1 MKNLLFIT
9 WDGPQTSYMEGLF
22 MPIFQEIAKQ
32 GEYQF
37 HVVQFTWA
45 DAQKIAHTQAAAD
58 EMGITYTA
66 WPVLRKPNV
75 SIGSLLTVLTSSA
88 KIKKYIRENN
98 IHMVMPRSTFPAMIV
113 NQINFPFASH
123 AFFPFRGLRGPSFFP
138 FRGLRGASFFPF
150 RGLRGSAFFPFR
162 GLRGSAFFPF
172 RGLRGGKVPF
182 RGFRGKL
189 IFDADGLP
197 IEERIDFAGL
207 KKESF
212 QYKLMKSAETKMLK
226 SADAVITRSQKAI
239 DIHTAHI
246 GESFRSKFSVVFNG
260 RDKNVFAYQ
269 PTIREK
275 VRQDLGLKDEFLFVY
290 AGSLGPQYCLNEML
304 EIFQTY
310 ATKHLTKFL
319 ILTGNTAF
327 AEQNIPSEL
336 KEHVILKSVPSAKV
350 SFYLNGGDVAF
361 GLRKP
366 TFSMQGVAPIKLGE
380 YLLCG
385 LPVIASK
392 GIGDTEKILEN
403 FEECYLYDHSI
414 GLLPQIDQIK
424 NFVEKAIFANRNKI
438 AQKAQHYFSLE
449 AAAESYLKAIKN

>member
-1 MKNLLFIT
+1 MKSKNILFIT

-22 MPIFQEIAKQ
+22 MPIFHEIAQ
-32 GEYQF
+32 QADFQF
-37 HVVQFTWA
+37 HVIQFTWA
-45 DAQKIAHTQAAAD
+45 DAQKIAHTKAAAD
-58 EMGITYTA
+58 QMGITYTA

-98 IHMVMPRSTFPAMIV
+98 IHTVMPRSTFPAMIV
-113 NQINFPFASH
+113 NQIKNKNF
-123 AFFPFRGLRGPSFFP
+123 
-138 FRGLRGASFFPF
+138 
-150 RGLRGSAFFPFR
+150 
-162 GLRGSAFFPF
+162 
-172 RGLRGGKVPF
+172 
-182 RGFRGKL
+182 KL

-239 DIHTAHI
+239 DIHIAHI
-246 GESFRSKFSVVFNG
+246 GESYRSKFSVVFNG

-269 PTIREK
+269 PPLRGE
-275 VRQDLGLKDEFLFVY
+275 VRQELGLKDELLFVY

-310 ATKHLTKFL
+310 AEKHLAKFL
-319 ILTGNTAF
+319 ILTGNTEF
-327 AEQNIPSEL
+327 AEQNIPTEL
-336 KEHVILKSVPSAKV
+336 KPHVILKSVPAEKV
-350 SFYLNGGDVAF
+350 SLYLNGGDVAF

-392 GIGDTEKILEN
+392 GIGDTERILEN

-414 GLLPQIDQIK
+414 GLLPQIAQIK
-424 NFVEKAIFANRNKI
+424 NFVEKAIFVDRNNI
-438 AQKAQHYFSLE
+438 AEKAQHYFSLE
-449 AAAESYLKAIKN
+449 AAAESYLKALNN

>member
-22 MPIFQEIAKQ
+22 MPIFQEIAKR
-32 GEYQF
+32 GDYKF
-37 HVVQFTWA
+37 HVIQFTWA
-45 DAQKIAHTQAAAD
+45 DHQKIAHTQAAAD
-58 EMGITYTA
+58 KMGITYTA

-75 SIGSLLTVLTSSA
+75 SIGSLLTMFTSSA

-98 IHMVMPRSTFPAMIV
+98 IHIVMPRSTFPAMMV
-113 NQINFPFASH
+113 NQIM
-123 AFFPFRGLRGPSFFP
+123 
-138 FRGLRGASFFPF
+138 GA
-150 RGLRGSAFFPFR
+150 
-162 GLRGSAFFPF
+162 
-172 RGLRGGKVPF
+172 GKVPF

-226 SADAVITRSQKAI
+226 CADAVITRSQKAI
-239 DIHTAHI
+239 DIHIDHI
-246 GESFRSKFSVVFNG
+246 GESYRSKFSVVFNG

-269 PTIREK
+269 PNLREE
-275 VRQDLGLKDEFLFVY
+275 VRQELGLKDEFLFVY

-304 EIFQTY
+304 EILQAY
-310 ATKHLTKFL
+310 AENHWAKFL
-319 ILTGNTAF
+319 ILTGNTEF

-336 KEHVILKSVPSAKV
+336 KAHVILKSVPSEKV

-414 GLLPQIDQIK
+414 GLLPQIAHLK
-424 NFVEKAIFANRNKI
+424 NFVEKVIFTNRNKI

>member
-1 MKNLLFIT
+1 MKNILFIT

-22 MPIFQEIAKQ
+22 MPIFQEIAKR
-32 GEYQF
+32 GAYQF
-37 HVVQFTWA
+37 HVIQFTWA
-45 DAQKIAHTQAAAD
+45 DAQKIAHTQAAAYQ
-58 EMGITYTA
+58 MGITYTA
-66 WPVLRKPNV
+66 WPILRKPNV
-75 SIGSLLTVLTSSA
+75 STGSLLTVLTSSA

-98 IHMVMPRSTFPAMIV
+98 IHIVMPRSTFPAMIV
-113 NQINFPFASH
+113 NQIKNKNF
-123 AFFPFRGLRGPSFFP
+123 
-138 FRGLRGASFFPF
+138 
-150 RGLRGSAFFPFR
+150 
-162 GLRGSAFFPF
+162 
-172 RGLRGGKVPF
+172 
-182 RGFRGKL
+182 KL

-226 SADAVITRSQKAI
+226 CADAVITRSQKGI
-239 DIHTAHI
+239 DIHIAHI
-246 GESFRSKFSVVFNG
+246 GESYRSKFSVVFNG
-260 RDKNVFAYQ
+260 RDKNVFDYQ
-269 PTIREK
+269 PPLREE
-275 VRQDLGLKDEFLFVY
+275 VRQELGLKDELLFVY
-290 AGSLGPQYCLNEML
+290 AGSLGPQYCLTEML
-304 EIFQTY
+304 EIFQAY
-310 ATKHLTKFL
+310 AEKREAKFL

-327 AEQNIPSEL
+327 AEQNIPTEL
-336 KEHVILKSVPSAKV
+336 KAHVILKSVPAEKV

-414 GLLPQIDQIK
+414 GLLPQIEQIK

-449 AAAESYLKAIKN
+449 AAAESYIKAITN

>member
-22 MPIFQEIAKQ
+22 MPIFQEIAKR
-32 GEYQF
+32 GDYQF
-37 HVVQFTWA
+37 HVIQFTWA
-45 DAQKIAHTQAAAD
+45 DAQKIAHTKAAANQ
-58 EMGITYTA
+58 MGITYTA
-66 WPVLRKPNV
+66 WPVLRKPNISV
-75 SIGSLLTVLTSSA
+75 GSLLTVLTSSA

-113 NQINFPFASH
+113 NQIKKKTF
-123 AFFPFRGLRGPSFFP
+123 
-138 FRGLRGASFFPF
+138 
-150 RGLRGSAFFPFR
+150 
-162 GLRGSAFFPF
+162 
-172 RGLRGGKVPF
+172 
-182 RGFRGKL
+182 KL

-197 IEERIDFAGL
+197 IEERMDFAGL
-207 KKESF
+207 KRESF

-239 DIHTAHI
+239 EIHVANI
-246 GESFRSKFSVVFNG
+246 GDSYRSKFSVVFNG
-260 RDKNVFAYQ
+260 RDKNRFAYQ
-269 PTIREK
+269 PQLREK
-275 VRQDLGLKDEFLFVY
+275 VRQELGLKDELLFVY

-304 EIFQTY
+304 EIFQAY
-310 ATKHLTKFL
+310 AEKREAKFL

-336 KEHVILKSVPSAKV
+336 KPNVILKSVPAEKV
-350 SFYLNGGDVAF
+350 SFYLNGGDIAF

-392 GIGDTEKILEN
+392 GIGDTERILEN

-414 GLLPQIDQIK
+414 GLLPQLEQIK
-424 NFVEKAIFANRNKI
+424 NFVEKAIFADRNKI
-438 AQKAQHYFSLE
+438 AQKAQDYFSLE
-449 AAAESYLKAIKN
+449 AAAESYIKAITK

>member
-1 MKNLLFIT
+1 MKSKNILFIT

-22 MPIFQEIAKQ
+22 MPIFQEIAKR
-32 GEYQF
+32 GDYQF

-45 DAQKIAHTQAAAD
+45 DAQKIAHTKAAAD
-58 EMGITYTA
+58 QMGITYSA

-75 SIGSLLTVLTSSA
+75 AIGSLLTVLSSA
-88 KIKKYIRENN
+88 GKIKKYIRENN
-98 IHMVMPRSTFPAMIV
+98 IHIVMPRSTFPAMIV
-113 NQINFPFASH
+113 NQIKNKNF
-123 AFFPFRGLRGPSFFP
+123 
-138 FRGLRGASFFPF
+138 
-150 RGLRGSAFFPFR
+150 
-162 GLRGSAFFPF
+162 
-172 RGLRGGKVPF
+172 KI
-182 RGFRGKL
+182 

-239 DIHTAHI
+239 DIHIAHI

-260 RDKNVFAYQ
+260 RDKDVFAYQ
-269 PTIREK
+269 PHLREE
-275 VRQDLGLKDEFLFVY
+275 VIQELGLKDELLFVY
-290 AGSLGPQYCLNEML
+290 AGSLGPQYCLTEML
-304 EIFQTY
+304 EIFQAY
-310 ATKHLTKFL
+310 AEKRGSKFL

-336 KEHVILKSVPSAKV
+336 KPHVILKSVPAEKV

-414 GLLPQIDQIK
+414 GLLPQIAQIK
-424 NFVEKAIFANRNKI
+424 NFVEKAIFVDRNNI
-438 AQKAQHYFSLE
+438 AEKAQHYFSLE
-449 AAAESYLKAIKN
+449 AAAESYLKALNN

>member
-32 GEYQF
+32 GDYQF

-45 DAQKIAHTQAAAD
+45 DDEKIAHTKAAAD
-58 EMGITYTA
+58 QMGITYAA

-75 SIGSLLTVLTSSA
+75 SVGSLLTVLSSTG

-98 IHMVMPRSTFPAMIV
+98 IHIVMPRSTFPAMIV
-113 NQINFPFASH
+113 NQINSPFAS
-123 AFFPFRGLRGPSFFP
+123 R
-138 FRGLRGASFFPF
+138 
-150 RGLRGSAFFPFR
+150 AFFPFR

-207 KKESF
+207 KKKSF

-239 DIHTAHI
+239 DIHIAHI

-260 RDKNVFAYQ
+260 RDKDVFAYQ
-269 PTIREK
+269 PHLREE
-275 VRQDLGLKDEFLFVY
+275 VIQELGLKDELLFVY
-290 AGSLGPQYCLNEML
+290 AGSLGPQYCLTEML
-304 EIFQTY
+304 EIFQAY
-310 ATKHLTKFL
+310 AEKREAKFL
-319 ILTGNTAF
+319 ILTGNIQF
-327 AEQNIPSEL
+327 AEQNIPLAL
-336 KEHVILKSVPSAKV
+336 KTHVILKSVPSEKV

-414 GLLPQIDQIK
+414 GLLPQIAQIK
-424 NFVEKAIFANRNKI
+424 NFVEKAIFANRNHI
-438 AQKAQHYFSLE
+438 AEKAQDYFSLE

>member
-1 MKNLLFIT
+1 MANNLLFIT

-22 MPIFQEIAKQ
+22 MPIFQEIAKR
-32 GEYQF
+32 GAYQF

-45 DAQKIAHTQAAAD
+45 DAQKIAHTKAAAD
-58 EMGITYTA
+58 QMGITYTA

-75 SIGSLLTVLTSSA
+75 SVGSLLTVLSSTG

-98 IHMVMPRSTFPAMIV
+98 IHIVMPRSTFPAMIV
-113 NQINFPFASH
+113 NQIKNKNF
-123 AFFPFRGLRGPSFFP
+123 
-138 FRGLRGASFFPF
+138 
-150 RGLRGSAFFPFR
+150 
-162 GLRGSAFFPF
+162 
-172 RGLRGGKVPF
+172 
-182 RGFRGKL
+182 KL

-246 GESFRSKFSVVFNG
+246 GESYRSKFSVVFNG
-260 RDKNVFAYQ
+260 RDKNVFAYR
-269 PTIREK
+269 PHLREEL
-275 VRQDLGLKDEFLFVY
+275 RQELGLKDELLFVY
-290 AGSLGPQYCLNEML
+290 AGSLGPQYCLTEML
-304 EIFQTY
+304 GIFQAY
-310 ATKHLTKFL
+310 AEKREAKFL

-327 AEQNIPSEL
+327 AEQNIPMEL
-336 KEHVILKSVPSAKV
+336 KAQVILKSVPSEKV
-350 SFYLNGGDVAF
+350 SFYLNGGDLAF

-385 LPVIASK
+385 LPVIASI
-392 GIGDTEKILEN
+392 GIGDTERILEN

-414 GLLPQIDQIK
+414 GLLPQIEQLK
-424 NFVEKAIFANRNKI
+424 NFVEKAIFANRNNI
-438 AQKAQHYFSLE
+438 AEKAQDYFSLE
-449 AAAESYLKAIKN
+449 AAAESYIQAITN

>member
-22 MPIFQEIAKQ
+22 MPIFQEMAKQ
-32 GEYQF
+32 GDYQF

-45 DAQKIAHTQAAAD
+45 DAQKIAHTKAAAD
-58 EMGITYTA
+58 KMGITYAA

-75 SIGSLLTVLTSSA
+75 SIGSLLTVLSSA
-88 KIKKYIRENN
+88 GKIKKYIRENN
-98 IHMVMPRSTFPAMIV
+98 IHIVMPRSTFPAMIV
-113 NQINFPFASH
+113 NQINSPFASH
-123 AFFPFRGLRGPSFFP
+123 AFFP

-150 RGLRGSAFFPFR
+150 RRLSGSGFFPFRRLKGASFFPFR
-162 GLRGSAFFPF
+162 GLR
-172 RGLRGGKVPF
+172 GKVPF

-239 DIHTAHI
+239 DIHIAHI
-246 GESFRSKFSVVFNG
+246 GESCRSKFSVVFNG
-260 RDKNVFAYQ
+260 RDKNIFAYQ
-269 PTIREK
+269 PQLREK
-275 VRQDLGLKDEFLFVY
+275 VRQELGLKDELLFVY
-290 AGSLGPQYCLNEML
+290 AGSLGPQYCLTEML
-304 EIFQTY
+304 EIFQAY
-310 ATKHLTKFL
+310 AEKREAKFL
-319 ILTGNTAF
+319 ILTGNTEF
-327 AEQNIPSEL
+327 AEQNIPTEL
-336 KEHVILKSVPSAKV
+336 KEHVILKSVPSEKV
-350 SFYLNGGDVAF
+350 SFYLNGGDLAF

-392 GIGDTEKILEN
+392 GIGDTEEILEN

-414 GLLPQIDQIK
+414 GLLPQIAHIK

>member
-1 MKNLLFIT
+1 MKNILFIT

-22 MPIFQEIAKQ
+22 MPIFQEIAKR
-32 GEYQF
+32 GAYQF
-37 HVVQFTWA
+37 HVIQFTWA
-45 DAQKIAHTQAAAD
+45 DAQKIAHTQEAAD
-58 EMGITYTA
+58 KMGITYSA

-75 SIGSLLTVLTSSA
+75 SVGSLLTVLTSA
-88 KIKKYIRENN
+88 GKIKKYIRENN
-98 IHMVMPRSTFPAMIV
+98 IHIVMPRSTFPAMIV
-113 NQINFPFASH
+113 NQINFPFASR
-123 AFFPFRGLRGPSFFP
+123 ALFP

-150 RGLRGSAFFPFR
+150 RGLRGA
-162 GLRGSAFFPF
+162 
-172 RGLRGGKVPF
+172 GKVPF

-226 SADAVITRSQKAI
+226 CADAVITRSQKAI
-239 DIHTAHI
+239 DIHIAHI
-246 GESFRSKFSVVFNG
+246 GESYRSKFSVVFNG
-260 RDKNVFAYQ
+260 RDRNVFAYQ
-269 PTIREK
+269 PNLREE
-275 VRQDLGLKDEFLFVY
+275 VRQELGLKDELLFVY
-290 AGSLGPQYCLNEML
+290 AGSLGPQYCLTEML
-304 EIFQTY
+304 EMFKAY
-310 ATKHLTKFL
+310 AQKHLAKFL
-319 ILTGNTAF
+319 ILTGNTEF
-327 AEQNIPSEL
+327 AEQNIPTEL
-336 KEHVILKSVPSAKV
+336 REHVILKSVPSEKV

-403 FEECYLYDHSI
+403 FEECYLYDHSV

-424 NFVEKAIFANRNKI
+424 NFVEKAIFADRNNI
-438 AQKAQHYFSLE
+438 AQKAQDYFSLQ
-449 AAAESYLKAIKN
+449 AAAESYLKVLKVL

>member
-1 MKNLLFIT
+1 MKNILFIT

-22 MPIFQEIAKQ
+22 MPIFQEIAKR
-32 GEYQF
+32 GDYKF

-45 DAQKIAHTQAAAD
+45 DDKKIAHTQEAAHK
-58 EMGITYTA
+58 MGITYSA

-75 SIGSLLTVLTSSA
+75 SIGSLLTVLTA
-88 KIKKYIRENN
+88 AGKIKKYIRENN
-98 IHMVMPRSTFPAMIV
+98 IHIVMPRSTFPAMIV
-113 NQINFPFASH
+113 NQINFPFASR
-123 AFFPFRGLRGPSFFP
+123 AL
-138 FRGLRGASFFPF
+138 FPF

-162 GLRGSAFFPF
+162 GLRGASFFPF

-239 DIHTAHI
+239 DIHIAHI
-246 GESFRSKFSVVFNG
+246 GESYRSKFSVVFNG
-260 RDKNVFAYQ
+260 RDKNVFDYQ
-269 PTIREK
+269 PPLREE
-275 VRQDLGLKDEFLFVY
+275 VRQELGLKDELLFVY

-304 EIFQTY
+304 EILKTY
-310 ATKHLTKFL
+310 AEKREAKFL
-319 ILTGNTAF
+319 ILTGNTEF
-327 AEQNIPSEL
+327 AEQNIPTEL
-336 KEHVILKSVPSAKV
+336 KAHVILKSVPAEKV

-361 GLRKP
+361 GLRKS

-414 GLLPQIDQIK
+414 GLLPQIAHIK

>member
-32 GEYQF
+32 GAYQF

-45 DAQKIAHTQAAAD
+45 DAQKIAHTKAAAHQ
-58 EMGITYTA
+58 MGITYTA

-98 IHMVMPRSTFPAMIV
+98 IHIVMPRSTFPAMIV
-113 NQINFPFASH
+113 NQIKDKNF
-123 AFFPFRGLRGPSFFP
+123 
-138 FRGLRGASFFPF
+138 
-150 RGLRGSAFFPFR
+150 
-162 GLRGSAFFPF
+162 
-172 RGLRGGKVPF
+172 
-182 RGFRGKL
+182 KL

-239 DIHTAHI
+239 GIHIATI
-246 GESFRSKFSVVFNG
+246 GESYQSKFSVVFNG
-260 RDKNVFAYQ
+260 RDKNIFAYQ
-269 PTIREK
+269 PHLREEP
-275 VRQDLGLKDEFLFVY
+275 RHELALKDELLFVY
-290 AGSLGPQYCLNEML
+290 AGSLGPQYCLTEML
-304 EIFQTY
+304 EIFQAY
-310 ATKHLTKFL
+310 AQKHLAKFL
-319 ILTGNTAF
+319 ILTGNTDF

-336 KEHVILKSVPSAKV
+336 KPHVILKSVPSEKV
-350 SFYLNGGDVAF
+350 SFYLNGGDAAF

-385 LPVIASK
+385 LPTIASK

-414 GLLPQIDQIK
+414 GLLPQIPQIK
-424 NFVEKAIFANRNKI
+424 NFVEKAIFVDRNNI

-449 AAAESYLKAIKN
+449 AAAESYLKAMNN

>member
-22 MPIFQEIAKQ
+22 MPIFQEIAKR
-32 GEYQF
+32 GDYKF

-45 DAQKIAHTQAAAD
+45 DAQKIAHTKAAAD
-58 EMGITYTA
+58 KMGITYTA

-75 SIGSLLTVLTSSA
+75 SIGSLLTVLTSA
-88 KIKKYIRENN
+88 GKIKKYIRENN
-98 IHMVMPRSTFPAMIV
+98 IHIVMPRSTFPAMIV
-113 NQINFPFASH
+113 NQINFPFAS
-123 AFFPFRGLRGPSFFP
+123 RV
-138 FRGLRGASFFPF
+138 FFPF
-150 RGLRGSAFFPFR
+150 RGLRGSALFPFR
-162 GLRGSAFFPF
+162 GLRGASFFPF

-226 SADAVITRSQKAI
+226 CADAVITRSQKAI
-239 DIHTAHI
+239 DIHIAHI
-246 GESFRSKFSVVFNG
+246 GESYRSKFSVVFNG
-260 RDKNVFAYQ
+260 RDRNVFAYQ
-269 PTIREK
+269 PNLREE
-275 VRQDLGLKDEFLFVY
+275 VRQELELKDELLFVY

-304 EIFQTY
+304 QIFQTY
-310 ATKHLTKFL
+310 AEKREAKFL

-327 AEQNIPSEL
+327 AEQNIPTEL
-336 KEHVILKSVPSAKV
+336 KAHVILKSVPAEKV

-403 FEECYLYDHSI
+403 FEECYLYDHSV

-438 AQKAQHYFSLE
+438 AQKAQDYFSLQ

>member
-22 MPIFQEIAKQ
+22 MPIFQEIAKR
-32 GEYQF
+32 GAYQF
-37 HVVQFTWA
+37 HVIQFTWA
-45 DAQKIAHTQAAAD
+45 DAQKIAHTKGAANQ
-58 EMGITYTA
+58 MGITYTA

-113 NQINFPFASH
+113 NQIKNKYF
-123 AFFPFRGLRGPSFFP
+123 
-138 FRGLRGASFFPF
+138 
-150 RGLRGSAFFPFR
+150 
-162 GLRGSAFFPF
+162 
-172 RGLRGGKVPF
+172 
-182 RGFRGKL
+182 KL

-226 SADAVITRSQKAI
+226 SADGVITRSQKAI
-239 DIHTAHI
+239 DIHTANI
-246 GESFRSKFSVVFNG
+246 GESYRSKFSVIFNG

-269 PTIREK
+269 PHLREK
-275 VRQDLGLKDEFLFVY
+275 VRQELGLKDELLFVY
-290 AGSLGPQYCLNEML
+290 AGSLGPQYCLSEMFQ
-304 EIFQTY
+304 IFQAY
-310 ATKHLTKFL
+310 AQKRDAKFL

-327 AEQNIPSEL
+327 AEQNIPSDL
-336 KEHVILKSVPSAKV
+336 KARVILKSVPSEKV

-392 GIGDTEKILEN
+392 GIGDTERILEN
-403 FEECYLYDHSI
+403 FEECYLYDHSV
-414 GLLPQIDQIK
+414 GLPPQTAQIK
-424 NFVEKAIFANRNKI
+424 NFVEKAIFANRNNI

-449 AAAESYLKAIKN
+449 AAAESYIKAITN

>member
-32 GEYQF
+32 GDYQF
-37 HVVQFTWA
+37 HVIQFTWA
-45 DAQKIAHTQAAAD
+45 DTQKIADTQAAAD
-58 EMGITYTA
+58 QMGIAYTA

-75 SIGSLLTVLTSSA
+75 SVGSLLTVLSTA
-88 KIKKYIRENN
+88 GKIKKYIRENN

-113 NQINFPFASH
+113 NQIKNKNF
-123 AFFPFRGLRGPSFFP
+123 
-138 FRGLRGASFFPF
+138 
-150 RGLRGSAFFPFR
+150 
-162 GLRGSAFFPF
+162 
-172 RGLRGGKVPF
+172 KI
-182 RGFRGKL
+182 

-226 SADAVITRSQKAI
+226 SADVVITRSQKAI
-239 DIHTAHI
+239 DVHTAHI
-246 GESFRSKFSVVFNG
+246 GEYYRSKFSVVFNG
-260 RDKNVFAYQ
+260 RDKNRFAYR
-269 PTIREK
+269 PHLREEL
-275 VRQDLGLKDEFLFVY
+275 RRELGLKDELLFVY
-290 AGSLGPQYCLNEML
+290 AGSLGPQYCLTEML
-304 EIFQTY
+304 QIFQAY
-310 ATKHLTKFL
+310 AEKREAKFL
-319 ILTGNTAF
+319 ILTGNTEF
-327 AEQNIPSEL
+327 AEQNIPLEL
-336 KEHVILKSVPSAKV
+336 KPHVILKSVPSEKV
-350 SFYLNGGDVAF
+350 PFYLNGGDVAF

-414 GLLPQIDQIK
+414 GLLPQIEQIK
-424 NFVEKAIFANRNKI
+424 NFVEKAIFANRNNI
-438 AQKAQHYFSLE
+438 AQKAQDYFSLE
-449 AAAESYLKAIKN
+449 AAAESYLKAMNN

>member
-1 MKNLLFIT
+1 MKNLLFIS

-22 MPIFQEIAKQ
+22 MPIFQEITKQ
-32 GEYQF
+32 GDYQF
-37 HVVQFTWA
+37 HVIQFTWA

-58 EMGITYTA
+58 EMGITYAA

-75 SIGSLLTVLTSSA
+75 SIGSLLTVLTA
-88 KIKKYIRENN
+88 AGKIKKYIRENN

-113 NQINFPFASH
+113 NQINSSFVSRA
-123 AFFPFRGLRGPSFFP
+123 FFP

-162 GLRGSAFFPF
+162 GLRG
-172 RGLRGGKVPF
+172 GKIPF

-226 SADAVITRSQKAI
+226 CADAVITRSQKAI
-239 DIHTAHI
+239 DIHIANI
-246 GESFRSKFSVVFNG
+246 GESYRSKFSVVFNG
-260 RDKNVFAYQ
+260 RDKNVFDYQ
-269 PTIREK
+269 PPLREK
-275 VRQDLGLKDEFLFVY
+275 VRQELGLKDELLFVY
-290 AGSLGPQYCLNEML
+290 AGSLGPQYCLTEML
-304 EIFQTY
+304 QIFRAY
-310 ATKHLTKFL
+310 AEKREAKFL
-319 ILTGNTAF
+319 ILTGNIEF
-327 AEQNIPSEL
+327 GEQNIPTEL
-336 KEHVILKSVPSAKV
+336 KAHVILKSVPSAKV

-366 TFSMQGVAPIKLGE
+366 TVSMQGVAPIKLGE

-424 NFVEKAIFANRNKI
+424 NFVEKAIFVDRNKI
-438 AQKAQHYFSLE
+438 AHKAQDYFSLE

>member
-1 MKNLLFIT
+1 MKSKNILFIT

-32 GEYQF
+32 GDYQF

-45 DAQKIAHTQAAAD
+45 DAQKIAHTKAAAD
-58 EMGITYTA
+58 QMGITYSA

-75 SIGSLLTVLTSSA
+75 AIGSLLTVLSSA
-88 KIKKYIRENN
+88 GKIKKYIRENN
-98 IHMVMPRSTFPAMIV
+98 IHIVMPRSTFPAMIV
-113 NQINFPFASH
+113 NQIKNKNF
-123 AFFPFRGLRGPSFFP
+123 
-138 FRGLRGASFFPF
+138 
-150 RGLRGSAFFPFR
+150 
-162 GLRGSAFFPF
+162 
-172 RGLRGGKVPF
+172 
-182 RGFRGKL
+182 KL

-226 SADAVITRSQKAI
+226 CADAVITRSQKAI
-239 DIHTAHI
+239 DIHIAHI
-246 GESFRSKFSVVFNG
+246 GESYRSKFSVVFNG
-260 RDKNVFAYQ
+260 RNKNVFDYQ
-269 PTIREK
+269 PPLREE
-275 VRQDLGLKDEFLFVY
+275 VRQELGLKDELLFVY
-290 AGSLGPQYCLNEML
+290 AGSLGPQYCLTEML
-304 EIFQTY
+304 EIFQAY
-310 ATKHLTKFL
+310 AEKRGSKFL

-336 KEHVILKSVPSAKV
+336 KPHVILKSVPAEKV

-414 GLLPQIDQIK
+414 GLLPQIAQIK
-424 NFVEKAIFANRNKI
+424 NFVEKAIFVDRNNI
-438 AQKAQHYFSLE
+438 AEKAQHYFSLE

>member
-32 GEYQF
+32 GAYQF
-37 HVVQFTWA
+37 HVIQFTWA
-45 DAQKIAHTQAAAD
+45 DAQKIAHTQAAANQ
-58 EMGITYTA
+58 MGITYTA
-66 WPVLRKPNV
+66 CAVCRKPNV
-75 SIGSLLTVLTSSA
+75 SIGSLLTVLNSSA

-98 IHMVMPRSTFPAMIV
+98 IHIVMPRSTFPAKIV
-113 NQINFPFASH
+113 NQIKSKTF
-123 AFFPFRGLRGPSFFP
+123 
-138 FRGLRGASFFPF
+138 
-150 RGLRGSAFFPFR
+150 
-162 GLRGSAFFPF
+162 
-172 RGLRGGKVPF
+172 
-182 RGFRGKL
+182 KL

-246 GESFRSKFSVVFNG
+246 GESYRSKFSVVFNG
-260 RDKNVFAYQ
+260 RDKNKFAYQ
-269 PTIREK
+269 PKLREI
-275 VRQDLGLKDEFLFVY
+275 VRQELGLKDELLFVY
-290 AGSLGPQYCLNEML
+290 AGSLGPQYCLTEML
-304 EIFQTY
+304 QIFRAYSQ
-310 ATKHLTKFL
+310 KHLAKFL
-319 ILTGNTAF
+319 ILTGNTPF
-327 AEQNIPSEL
+327 AEQNIPTEL
-336 KEHVILKSVPSAKV
+336 KAHVILKSVPSEKV

-392 GIGDTEKILEN
+392 GIGDTERILEN
-403 FEECYLYDHSI
+403 FEECYLYNHSI

-424 NFVEKAIFANRNKI
+424 NFVEKAIFVDRNKI
-438 AQKAQHYFSLE
+438 AQKAQDYFSLE
-449 AAAESYLKAIKN
+449 AAAESYIKAITN

>member
-22 MPIFQEIAKQ
+22 MPIFQEIAKR
-32 GEYQF
+32 GDYKF

-45 DAQKIAHTQAAAD
+45 DAQKISHTQAAAD
-58 EMGITYTA
+58 QMGITYAA

-75 SIGSLLTVLTSSA
+75 AIGSLLTVLSSA
-88 KIKKYIRENN
+88 GKIKKYIRENN
-98 IHMVMPRSTFPAMIV
+98 IHIVMPRSTFPAMIV
-113 NQINFPFASH
+113 NQIKNKNF
-123 AFFPFRGLRGPSFFP
+123 
-138 FRGLRGASFFPF
+138 
-150 RGLRGSAFFPFR
+150 
-162 GLRGSAFFPF
+162 
-172 RGLRGGKVPF
+172 KI
-182 RGFRGKL
+182 

-246 GESFRSKFSVVFNG
+246 GESYRSKFSVVFNG
-260 RDKNVFAYQ
+260 RDKNIFAYR
-269 PTIREK
+269 PHLREEL
-275 VRQDLGLKDEFLFVY
+275 RQELGLKDELLFVY
-290 AGSLGPQYCLNEML
+290 AGSLGPQYCLTEML
-304 EIFQTY
+304 EIFQAY
-310 ATKHLTKFL
+310 AKKREAKFL
-319 ILTGNTAF
+319 ILTGNTEF

-336 KEHVILKSVPSAKV
+336 KPHVILKSVPSEKV
-350 SFYLNGGDVAF
+350 SFYLNGGDVAL

>member
-32 GEYQF
+32 GDYKF
-37 HVVQFTWA
+37 NVIQFTWA
-45 DAQKIAHTQAAAD
+45 DAQKIAHTKAAANK
-58 EMGITYTA
+58 MGITYTA
-66 WPVLRKPNV
+66 WPVLRIPNIA
-75 SIGSLLTVLTSSA
+75 IGSLLTVLSSA
-88 KIKKYIRENN
+88 GKIKKYIRENN
-98 IHMVMPRSTFPAMIV
+98 IHIVMPRSTFPAMIV

-123 AFFPFRGLRGPSFFP
+123 AFFPFRGLRGASFFP
-138 FRGLRGASFFPF
+138 FRGLRGA
-150 RGLRGSAFFPFR
+150 AFFPFR
-162 GLRGSAFFPF
+162 GLRGA
-172 RGLRGGKVPF
+172 GKVPF

-239 DIHTAHI
+239 DIHIAHI

-260 RDKNVFAYQ
+260 RDKDRFAYQ
-269 PTIREK
+269 PPLRGE
-275 VRQDLGLKDEFLFVY
+275 VRQELGLKDELLFVY
-290 AGSLGPQYCLNEML
+290 AGSLGPQYCLTEML
-304 EIFQTY
+304 EIFQAY
-310 ATKHLTKFL
+310 AENHLAKFL
-319 ILTGNTAF
+319 ILTGNTEF

-336 KEHVILKSVPSAKV
+336 KEHVILKSVPAEKV

-403 FEECYLYDHSI
+403 FEECYLYDHSV

-438 AQKAQHYFSLE
+438 AQKAKHYFSLE